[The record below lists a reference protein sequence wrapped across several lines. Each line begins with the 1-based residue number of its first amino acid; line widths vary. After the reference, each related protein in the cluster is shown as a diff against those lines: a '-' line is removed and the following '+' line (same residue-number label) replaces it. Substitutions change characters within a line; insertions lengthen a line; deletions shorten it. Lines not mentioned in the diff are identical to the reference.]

1 MALSQ
6 AHRRIVMVTAVPH
19 TSQEFE
25 QELNALG
32 EHLVTMGARAEHQ
45 VVRAMKALLD
55 RDDAIADEVIAGDAA
70 INTDENEIDAEAL
83 QLLARHQ
90 PVASDLRFIAMCLKA
105 VIDIERIGDLAVN
118 TARRAHELN
127 RIWVPA
133 WHSDLEL
140 LATSVT
146 RALRAVL
153 ASLRDRNAE
162 GAEQVL
168 RETSHIE
175 RVYATLL
182 AELLAYVA
190 TDPAKVTWVLPLTSV
205 CRYLGRIGDHVRNLA
220 GEVIYMVRAEHVR
233 YVDA

>member
-1 MALSQ
+1 
-6 AHRRIVMVTAVPH
+6 VVTAIPH

-25 QELNALG
+25 RELHALG
-32 EHLVTMGARAEHQ
+32 EHLVTMGERAEHQ
-45 VVRAMKALLD
+45 VVRAMRAVID
-55 RDDAIADEVIAGDAA
+55 RDDAVADEVIAGDAA

-90 PVASDLRFIAMCLKA
+90 PLAGDLRFIAMCLKA

-127 RIWVPA
+127 RIGGPA
-133 WHSDLEL
+133 WHLDLES

-146 RALRAVL
+146 QALRAVL
-153 ASLRDRNAE
+153 ASLRGKDVEA
-162 GAEQVL
+162 AVQVQ
-168 RETSHIE
+168 RETSQVE
-175 RVYATLL
+175 RVYARLL

-190 TDPAKVTWVLPLTSV
+190 TDPATITWVLPLTSV

-220 GEVIYMVRAEHVR
+220 GEVIYMVRAEHVH
-233 YVDA
+233 VDA